1 MSELIFKDFTT
12 DLNENF
18 LKEFR
23 KIEKRNKLNKKI
35 ASILEELLVDNGKLD
50 KQFSAYPNL
59 WNKVDINNLINGFK
73 LMLDNNKD
81 KICCLKENK
90 DNE

>member
-1 MSELIFKDFTT
+1 MSDKIFQDFRI
-12 DLNENF
+12 DLGENF
-18 LKEFR
+18 KKEFK

-35 ASILEELLVDNGKLD
+35 ALILEEILIDNGKLD

-59 WNKVDINNLINGFK
+59 WNKIDTNNLTIGFK

-81 KICCLKENK
+81 KICCLKKNK